1 LRDSF
6 ATTWRQPAL
15 PVAQSLPTVDF
26 AQLAV
31 WQNHS
36 ARKLRLRS
44 VTSPSCRH
52 VRHNVMETVKRQT
65 ESYLFQNSEGQFR
78 SIPFYELSIDEW
90 VVYEKGIPKYLIDF
104 NRRQMPLIQD
114 IKTKLQNG
122 EDLEETVWKL
132 GR

>member
-1 LRDSF
+1 MGADVLRMKICAKFEPCASYEVCAEKPPLRQAAKRCGEIALRDSF
-6 ATTWRQPAL
+6 ATTWRQPSL

-52 VRHNVMETVKRQT
+52 VMGYATQHFT
-65 ESYLFQNSEGQFR
+65 
-78 SIPFYELSIDEW
+78 
-90 VVYEKGIPKYLIDF
+90 
-104 NRRQMPLIQD
+104 
-114 IKTKLQNG
+114 
-122 EDLEETVWKL
+122 
-132 GR
+132 

>member
-1 LRDSF
+1 YVLRNPPLRQAAKRCGEIALRDSF

-52 VRHNVMETVKRQT
+52 VSHNLKKMKVK
-65 ESYLFQNSEGQFR
+65 
-78 SIPFYELSIDEW
+78 
-90 VVYEKGIPKYLIDF
+90 
-104 NRRQMPLIQD
+104 PLILL
-114 IKTKLQNG
+114 ISIFTLTSFSINKKSFEGIITYKT
-122 EDLEETVWKL
+122 EI
-132 GR
+132 RF